1 MRLPRTMTRA
11 SHNGLTQTRVEV
23 VMEADNGDSFE
34 RFLIT
39 RDEETGD
46 PQGGAFPTSSK
57 NGKPSPL

>member
-1 MRLPRTMTRA
+1 MRLPRTMTPA
-11 SHNGLTQTRVEV
+11 SHNGLTQIRVES
-23 VMEADNGDSFE
+23 VMEAYKGDSLG

-46 PQGGAFPTSSK
+46 PQGGAIPTSSK